1 VYRFAL
7 RPWWIVSHLVVLA
20 LVVSFVSLG
29 LWQLRRLDEARDRN
43 VRLATRL
50 AQAEVPVADLVPDG
64 APEATAAQ
72 ATERRVTA
80 TGRYRA
86 DEQVLIRGR
95 SLDDAPGSW
104 VVVPLELDDGR
115 VVAVNRGWIRND
127 GRFRA
132 VPDTYDVPDGE
143 VEVSGLLHGSQERGT
158 LGATDPPDGVLESL
172 ARVDLDRLDQQVDG
186 DLLPV
191 WVQLTEAELAAPD
204 PSPTPLAPPVVNDEG
219 SHLSYAV
226 QWFIFASI
234 ALGGYPMI
242 LRRAAREHTGVRSSD
257 DAPGLDEPDPD
268 DRPSPGDPRLDASTA
283 P

>member
-1 VYRFAL
+1 MYRFAL
-7 RPWWIVSHLVVLA
+7 RPWWIVSHLVVVA

-29 LWQLRRLDEARDRN
+29 LWQLRRLDEVRDRN
-43 VRLATRL
+43 DRLAARL
-50 AQAEVPVADLVPDG
+50 ALDEVPVTDLVPEG
-64 APEATAAQ
+64 AADADAAATD
-72 ATERRVTA
+72 RRVTA

-104 VVVPLELDDGR
+104 VLVPLELDDGR

-143 VEVSGLLHGSQERGT
+143 VEVTGLLHRSQERGT
-158 LGATDPPDGVLESL
+158 LGATDPPGGVLESL
-172 ARVDLDRLDQQVDG
+172 ARVDLDRLGQQVDG
-186 DLLPV
+186 DLMPV
-191 WVQLTEAELAAPD
+191 WVQLIEAELAAPD